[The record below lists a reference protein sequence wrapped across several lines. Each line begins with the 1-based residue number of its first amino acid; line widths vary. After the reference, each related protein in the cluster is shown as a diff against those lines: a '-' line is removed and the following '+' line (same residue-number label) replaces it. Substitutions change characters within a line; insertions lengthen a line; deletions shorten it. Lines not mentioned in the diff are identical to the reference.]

1 MGWNVNWLD
10 DTERV
15 VVFEPYGK
23 WTWEEYVEASQ
34 RAQEMIRGKAYVV
47 DTLYRLG
54 DHVRLPS
61 PNALSHLRDVYQND
75 PPNSGAIV
83 AIGGLAGSLPPAS
96 PRRTHPAYTTAPPPP
111 PFHPCLSASRPKAG
125 PAIGGVF
132 SVALS
137 IASRRPA
144 VSRHPALWSPDFPP
158 SRREAEQRPRF
169 GLPALLRS
177 SV

>member
-1 MGWNVNWLD
+1 MAWNVTWLD

-34 RAQEMIRGKAYVV
+34 RAQEMIRGKAYIV

-61 PNALSHLRDVYQND
+61 PNALYHLRNVYQND

-83 AIGGLAGSLPPAS
+83 AIGGDMFIKTLVDIIGKTMGGLSRFTFVRSEEEAS
-96 PRRTHPAYTTAPPPP
+96 AALEQARRA
-111 PFHPCLSASRPKAG
+111 
-125 PAIGGVF
+125 
-132 SVALS
+132 
-137 IASRRPA
+137 
-144 VSRHPALWSPDFPP
+144 
-158 SRREAEQRPRF
+158 RE
-169 GLPALLRS
+169 G
-177 SV
+177 